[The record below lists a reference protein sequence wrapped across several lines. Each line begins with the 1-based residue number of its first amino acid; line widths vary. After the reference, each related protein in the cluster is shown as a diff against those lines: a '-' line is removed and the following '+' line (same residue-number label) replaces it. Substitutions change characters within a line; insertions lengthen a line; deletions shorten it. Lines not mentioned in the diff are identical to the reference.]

1 MSIDRDD
8 FLDNVRSQFDQT
20 EPELIQLDTDFETL
34 DEWCSLVG
42 LGIMAMIHD
51 KYGVKIPLLE
61 LTKVKTVENLYDVL
75 SRLQNSGC

>member
-1 MSIDRDD
+1 MNINRAD
-8 FLDNVRSQFDQT
+8 FLDNVRSQFDLT
-20 EPELIQLDTDFETL
+20 EPELIQFDTNFDTL

-42 LGIMAMIHD
+42 LGVMAMIHD

-75 SRLQNSGC
+75 SHLLTSDY